1 MAIRI
6 TGMYSG
12 LDTEAIISELVSA
25 QSVKKSKYV
34 KDQTKL
40 SWKMDAWKALNT
52 KIYNFYTNTLD
63 NMRFQASYKM
73 KTAKVSNSNILS
85 ATAGSNAVN
94 GLQNVKV
101 TDLAKT
107 GKITGRDLSL
117 DNDGRN
123 IRGTTK
129 LSTLGVEDGASFDVT
144 VGGKSTKITLS
155 ADMTINDVVSKLQSA
170 GVNASFDDVNHRF
183 FISAK
188 NSGVKADFALTAGN
202 ESGLNALASLG
213 VLTSEDLVSDEY
225 KKWAGYKD
233 NPEAYAAA
241 KAAEVEKRAAAY
253 KAANDALE
261 AQNKTLQEQIDKIK
275 EEAANN
281 GDESYA
287 DIDGDDAEALYN
299 ELYGSEIPKKDPE
312 TGEDVLGDDGKPVM
326 ERTGGL
332 KKDLDDAKAALA
344 DAEKERDEYIKNADA
359 DLTEVERL
367 NQEVEAKRQAAAD
380 AQTAYNKK
388 YSEYSYANAIKTRE
402 DQIQANKDQMAENQ
416 TYYKA
421 EVDDEGNETGKVI
434 GTEKLEEQV
443 AAEFDAKVALADRI
457 VNNKE
462 FDNLDHFGTR
472 IAGHNASIEVDGAVF
487 TSTTNDFN
495 INGLS
500 ITVYEEGE
508 ATITTGDDVDGV
520 YDMIKNF
527 LTEYNSLINEMSALY
542 NADSSKG
549 YNPLTAE
556 EKDAMSDSEIEEW
569 EKKIK
574 DSLLRRDGTLGDLSE
589 AIRTVLLQGATVN
602 GKTMYLSDFGINTL
616 GYFNAGDNEK
626 GAYHIDGDPDDANTK
641 NQDDK
646 LRAMIASNPDT
657 VLNFF
662 SGLSKNLYEKLT
674 DKMKSIEGTSSA
686 FTVYNDKLM
695 QKEYD
700 NYKDKIAKEEEKLNN
715 LMDKWYE
722 KFSRMETAMA
732 KLQSKSGGL
741 AGMLGGQ

>member
-261 AQNKTLQEQIDKIK
+261 AQNKTLQEQIDKLK
-275 EEAANN
+275 EEPNYA
-281 GDESYA
+281 GDDVSAEDLYTILYGPETNKKDEEGNDVTDADGNPVTERVGGLNKDLQDAKESLEELQKELDDYMAGENVDPDRVKTLEERVEKQRQAIA
-287 DIDGDDAEALYN
+287 DIQ
-299 ELYGSEIPKKDPE
+299 SEFNVK
-312 TGEDVLGDDGKPVM
+312 LG
-326 ERTGGL
+326 
-332 KKDLDDAKAALA
+332 
-344 DAEKERDEYIKNADA
+344 
-359 DLTEVERL
+359 
-367 NQEVEAKRQAAAD
+367 Q
-380 AQTAYNKK
+380 
-388 YSEYSYANAIKTRE
+388 YSITNAIEARE
-402 DQIQANKDQMAENQ
+402 DKIQANKDQIAENQ

-520 YDMIKNF
+520 YDMVKNF

-589 AIRTVLLQGATVN
+589 AIRTVMLQGATVN
-602 GKTMYLSDFGINTL
+602 GKNMYLSDFGINTL

-646 LRAMIASNPDT
+646 LRAMIASDPDT

-674 DKMKSIEGTSSA
+674 DKMKSVEGTSSA

-695 QKEYD
+695 QKVYD
-700 NYKDKIAKEEEKLNN
+700 NYKDKIAKEETKLNN

>member
-85 ATAGSNAVN
+85 AKADGNAVN

-123 IRGTTK
+123 IRGTTR

-188 NSGVKADFALTAGN
+188 NSGEKADFALTASN

-233 NPEAYAAA
+233 DPEAYSAA
-241 KAAEVEKRAAAY
+241 KAAEVAKRAAAY
-253 KAANDALE
+253 KKANDALE

-275 EEAANN
+275 KEKED
-281 GDESYA
+281 DERYK
-287 DIDGDDAEALYN
+287 DIDGDDADDLYT
-299 ELYGSEIPKKDPE
+299 ELYGPELPKKDPD
-312 TGEDVLGDDGKPVM
+312 TGEDVLDDDGNQVM

-332 KKDLDDAKAALA
+332 KGTLDAAKAALA
-344 DAEKERDEYIKNADA
+344 DAEKERDEYIANADA
-359 DLTEVERL
+359 DLERVEEL
-367 NQEVEAKRQAAAD
+367 NKAVEEKRKAAAD
-380 AQTAYNKK
+380 AQAAFNEKS
-388 YSEYSYANAIKTRE
+388 SEYSYANAIKIRE

-421 EVDDEGNETGKVI
+421 EVDDEGNATGKVI

-443 AAEFDAKVALADRI
+443 AADFDAKVALADRI

-472 IAGHNASIEVDGAVF
+472 TAGHNASIEVDGAVF

-520 YDMIKNF
+520 YDMVKNF

-556 EKDAMSDSEIEEW
+556 EKEAMSDSEIEEW

-589 AIRTVLLQGATVN
+589 AIRTVMLQGATVN

-674 DKMKSIEGTSSA
+674 DKMRSVEGTSSA

>member
-34 KDQTKL
+34 KEQTKL

-52 KIYNFYTNTLD
+52 KIHSFYTNTLD
-63 NMRFQASYKM
+63 NMRFQASYMK

-85 ATAGSNAVN
+85 ATASSNAVN

-117 DNDGRN
+117 DFDGRN
-123 IRGTTK
+123 IKGTTK

-170 GVNASFDDVNHRF
+170 GVSASFDDVNHRF

-188 NSGVKADFALTAGN
+188 SSGLKADFALTASN
-202 ESGLNALASLG
+202 ESGLSALASLG
-213 VLTSEDLVSDEY
+213 VLTKEDLVSDEY

-233 NPEAYAAA
+233 NEEAYAAA
-241 KAAEVEKRAAAY
+241 KAAEVERRAAAY
-253 KAANDALE
+253 KSANDALE
-261 AQNKTLQEQIDKIK
+261 AQNKALKEQIDKLK
-275 EEAANN
+275 EEPN
-281 GDESYA
+281 YA
-287 DIDGDDAEALYN
+287 GDDVSAEKLY
-299 ELYGSEIPKKDPE
+299 EQLYGPE
-312 TGEDVLGDDGKPVM
+312 TPKTDENGPVLDDDGKPVM
-326 ERTGGL
+326 ERVGGL
-332 KKDLDDAKAALA
+332 NKDLNDAKKALE
-344 DAEKERDEYIKNADA
+344 DAQKELDEEIAKADA
-359 DLTEVERL
+359 DPSKVEEL
-367 NQEVEAKRQAAAD
+367 NKAVEEKRQAVANKQAD
-380 AQTAYNKK
+380 FNEKLGQ
-388 YSEYSYANAIKTRE
+388 YSITNAIE
-402 DQIQANKDQMAENQ
+402 ASENQIQANKDQIAENQ

-421 EVDDEGNETGKVI
+421 EVDDDGNETGKVV
-434 GTEKLEEQV
+434 GTEKLEKQV
-443 AAEFDAKVALADRI
+443 ADEFDAKVALAEK
-457 VNNKE
+457 VVGGE
-462 FDNLDHFGTR
+462 FSSGDHFGTR
-472 IAGHNASIEVDGAVF
+472 VAGQNASIEVDGAVF

-500 ITVYEEGE
+500 ITVYEKGE

-520 YDMIKNF
+520 YDMVKNF
-527 LTEYNSLINEMSALY
+527 LKEYNSLINEMSALY

-549 YNPLTAE
+549 YDPLTAE
-556 EKDAMSDSEIEEW
+556 EMDAMSDSEIEEW

-589 AIRTVLLQGATVN
+589 AIRTVMLQGATVN

-626 GAYHIDGDPDDANTK
+626 GAYHIDGDPDDENTK

-646 LRAMIASNPDT
+646 LRAMIANDPDT

-662 SGLSKNLYEKLT
+662 SGLSKNLYAKLT
-674 DKMKSIEGTSSA
+674 DKMKSIDGVSSA

-700 NYKDKIAKEEEKLNN
+700 DYKDKIAKEETKLNN

-741 AGMLGGQ
+741 AGLLGGQ

>member
-34 KDQTKL
+34 KEQTKL

-52 KIYNFYTNTLD
+52 KIHSFYTNTLD
-63 NMRFQASYKM
+63 NMRFQASYMK

-85 ATAGSNAVN
+85 ATASSNAVN

-107 GKITGRDLSL
+107 GKITGWDLSL
-117 DNDGRN
+117 DFDGRN
-123 IRGTTK
+123 IKGTTK

-188 NSGVKADFALTAGN
+188 NSGEKADFALTAGN

-213 VLTSEDLVSDEY
+213 VLTKEDLVSDEY

-233 NPEAYAAA
+233 SDNADAYAAA
-241 KAAEVEKRAAAY
+241 KAAEVERRAAAY
-253 KAANDALE
+253 KSANDALE
-261 AQNKTLQEQIDKIK
+261 AQNKALKEQIDKLK
-275 EEAANN
+275 EEPN
-281 GDESYA
+281 YA
-287 DIDGDDAEALYN
+287 GDDVSAEKLYE
-299 ELYGSEIPKKDPE
+299 ELYGPETPKKDPE
-312 TGEDVLGDDGKPVM
+312 TNEDVLDDDGEQVM
-326 ERTGGL
+326 ERVGGL
-332 KKDLDDAKAALA
+332 NGELEAAKKALEDAQKELDEEIAK
-344 DAEKERDEYIKNADA
+344 ADA
-359 DLTEVERL
+359 DPSKVEEL
-367 NQEVEAKRQAAAD
+367 NKAVEEKRQAVAD
-380 AQTAYNKK
+380 KQAEFNEKLGQ
-388 YSEYSYANAIKTRE
+388 YSITNAIEARE
-402 DQIQANKDQMAENQ
+402 EQIQTNKGKIAENEKF
-416 TYYKA
+416 YEFEK
-421 EVDDEGNETGKVI
+421 DDDGNETGKVI
-434 GTEKLEEQV
+434 GTEDLEKQV
-443 AAEFDAKVALADRI
+443 ADEFDAKVALAEK
-457 VNNKE
+457 VVGGA
-462 FDNLDHFGTR
+462 FSGGDHFGTR
-472 IAGHNASIEVDGAVF
+472 VAGHDASIEVDGAVF

-520 YDMIKNF
+520 YDMVKNF
-527 LTEYNSLINEMSALY
+527 LKEYNSLINEMSALY

-549 YNPLTAE
+549 YDPLTAE

-589 AIRTVLLQGATVN
+589 AIRTVMLQGATVN

-626 GAYHIDGDPDDANTK
+626 GAYHIDGDPDDENTK

-646 LRAMIASNPDT
+646 LRAMIAGDPDT

-662 SGLSKNLYEKLT
+662 SGLSKNLYAKLT
-674 DKMKSIEGTSSA
+674 DKMKGIDGVSSA

-700 NYKDKIAKEEEKLNN
+700 DYKDKIAKEETKLNN

-741 AGMLGGQ
+741 TGLLGGQ

>member
-63 NMRFQASYKM
+63 NMRFQASYLK

-85 ATAGSNAVN
+85 VTASNSAVN
-94 GLQNVKV
+94 GFQEVNVI
-101 TDLAKT
+101 DLAKS
-107 GKITGRDLSL
+107 GKLTGRDLSL
-117 DNDGRN
+117 DNDGKN
-123 IRGTTK
+123 IKGTTK
-129 LSTLGVEDGASFDVT
+129 LSALGIDGDASFNLT
-144 VGGKSTKITLS
+144 VGGKTTKIDING
-155 ADMTINDVVSKLQSA
+155 DMTINDVVSKLQGAGISA
-170 GVNASFDDVNHRF
+170 NYDATNHRF
-183 FISAK
+183 FLSSK
-188 NSGVKADFALTAGN
+188 TSGEKADFTLSANNAAG
-202 ESGLNALASLG
+202 L
-213 VLTSEDLVSDEY
+213 
-225 KKWAGYKD
+225 
-233 NPEAYAAA
+233 
-241 KAAEVEKRAAAY
+241 
-253 KAANDALE
+253 DALE
-261 AQNKTLQEQIDKIK
+261 SLGLLTAFADADKKDPIRDEYQKWADYKNDPEGLAKAIEAEVQKRANAYKKANDELQKKNDTLQEQIDKIK
-275 EEAANN
+275 KDAED
-281 GDESYA
+281 DERYTG
-287 DIDGDDAEALYN
+287 IDGDDADDLYT
-299 ELYGSEIPKKDPE
+299 ELYGPETIKKDE
-312 TGEDVLGDDGKPVM
+312 NDEDVLDDEGNPVM
-326 ERTGGL
+326 ERVGGL
-332 KKDLDDAKAALA
+332 KKDLDDAKAKL
-344 DAEKERDEYIKNADA
+344 DAAKLELKANKDPDQAAELQAK
-359 DLTEVERL
+359 
-367 NQEVEAKRQAAAD
+367 VEAAQEEVNS
-380 AQTAYNKK
+380 AQTAYNEK
-388 YSEYSYANAIKTRE
+388 YSQYSYAQAIKNRE
-402 DQIQANKDQMAENQ
+402 DQIAANEAKMEDNAKYFAPATDE
-416 TYYKA
+416 
-421 EVDDEGNETGKVI
+421 EGNETGGVVGTDALKDQVTTEFNEKV
-434 GTEKLEEQV
+434 E
-443 AAEFDAKVALADRI
+443 LADNIINGGLYAGR
-457 VNNKE
+457 K
-462 FDNLDHFGTR
+462 FGDKVVGQDAT
-472 IAGHNASIEVDGAVF
+472 IEVDGATF
-487 TSTTNDFN
+487 TSKSNDFN
-495 INGLS
+495 INGIS
-500 ITVYEEGE
+500 ITVYEQGS
-508 ATITTGDDVDGV
+508 ATITTSDDVDGV
-520 YDMIKNF
+520 YDMVKNF

-574 DSLLRRDGTLGDLSE
+574 DSLLRRDSTLGDLSE
-589 AIRTVLLQGATVN
+589 AIRTVMLQGATVN
-602 GKTMYLSDFGINTL
+602 GKTMHLSDFGINTL

-646 LRAMIASNPDT
+646 LRAMIASDPNT

-662 SGLSKNLYEKLT
+662 SGLSKNLYDKLT
-674 DKMKSIEGTSSA
+674 DKMKSVEGTSSA

-700 NYKDKIAKEEEKLNN
+700 NYKDKIAKEETKLNN